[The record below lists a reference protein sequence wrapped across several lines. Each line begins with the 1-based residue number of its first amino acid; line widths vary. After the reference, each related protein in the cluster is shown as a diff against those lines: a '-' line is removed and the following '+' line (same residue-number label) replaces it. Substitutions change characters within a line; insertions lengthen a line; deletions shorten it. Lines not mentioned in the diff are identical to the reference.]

1 MSPRFGRLLYLVTSV
16 PNRSGIRI
24 HSANYGGDI
33 TLGFKRDLLGCI
45 ALGSGKFGGPGTNH
59 QLMVTNS
66 RATMNKF
73 EAEMEGEPFM
83 LHIIGDFS

>member
-1 MSPRFGRLLYLVTSV
+1 M
-16 PNRSGIRI
+16 

-45 ALGSGKFGGPGTNH
+45 ALGSGKFGGPGTSS

-66 RATMNKF
+66 RNTMAKF
-73 EAEMEGEPFM
+73 EKEMGGEEFM